1 MLFGD
6 FLDKVKVKIT
16 TIKIVN
22 KCVEKC
28 PEEIEGKK
36 VITDFS

>member
-6 FLDKVKVKIT
+6 FIKKMNVKIT
-16 TIKIVN
+16 TIKMVN

-28 PEEIEGKK
+28 PEEIK
-36 VITDFS
+36 